1 LAPWGFFRS
10 RADFLWRLRISSAD
24 RGNLVPVRI
33 FAVEVRLLA
42 AVGISQARAERRRF
56 SAFLKLC
63 VLSSMYYISPRVARR
78 IIYIAHL

>member
-1 LAPWGFFRS
+1 MAPWGFFRS

-56 SAFLKLC
+56 SAFLKEKFA
-63 VLSSMYYISPRVARR
+63 ISGYRGRGFRGMTFYPGT
-78 IIYIAHL
+78 